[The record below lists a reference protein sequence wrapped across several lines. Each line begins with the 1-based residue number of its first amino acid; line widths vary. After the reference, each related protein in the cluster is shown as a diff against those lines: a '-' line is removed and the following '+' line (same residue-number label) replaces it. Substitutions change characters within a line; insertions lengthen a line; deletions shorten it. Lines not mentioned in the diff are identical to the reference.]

1 MLTTRLNESSRA
13 TATARAVRL
22 AGMFL
27 VAKLRT
33 MQRDQ
38 STQAAARYARKTLG
52 LPLNVTLSILRGQA

>member
-1 MLTTRLNESSRA
+1 MLTTRTSESHRA

-22 AGMFL
+22 SGMFL

-38 STQAAARYARKTLG
+38 STQAAAKYARKTLG
-52 LPLNVTLSILRGQA
+52 LPLHVSLQILRGGV